1 MRIIIRL
8 IIIVKGKTYRYDL
21 LINSYV
27 NNEIKV
33 FNKKIKKALKG
44 FWQCVPNTGEYGD
57 RTLYKTWFSSTFK
70 EDRRVSQEN
79 TIIIIFKEKK
89 GDPITMK
96 WKEEQ
101 AIVRAK
107 NHIPLANKNQSYEKK
122 KIYTRK
128 EKSTD
133 DSQEDRELQ
142 RNSVQGHSDDEPSFV
157 PSKKS
162 RRLPATVSDD
172 FLWIG
177 SNQK

>member
-1 MRIIIRL
+1 
-8 IIIVKGKTYRYDL
+8 
-21 LINSYV
+21 
-27 NNEIKV
+27 
-33 FNKKIKKALKG
+33 
-44 FWQCVPNTGEYGD
+44 
-57 RTLYKTWFSSTFK
+57 
-70 EDRRVSQEN
+70 
-79 TIIIIFKEKK
+79 
-89 GDPITMK
+89 MK